1 MINNFDGEYAFLSNF
16 YECQVIFDG
25 IVYQSSEAAF
35 QAQKT
40 LDLSER
46 KRIATLTPGQSKK
59 AGRKVVL
66 RSDWESVKTKVMYE
80 ICKAKFMQNPDLKEK
95 LLETGAEHLEEGN
108 TWGDTFWGTMN
119 GFGKNRL
126 GCILMQIREELR
138 NSSNNNFAKEEN

>member
-46 KRIATLTPGQSKK
+46 KRIATLTPGQSKR
-59 AGRKVVL
+59 AGRKLIL
-66 RSDWESVKTKVMYE
+66 RSDWEAVKTKVMYE

-95 LLETGAEHLEEGN
+95 LLETGVEHLEEGN
-108 TWGDTFWGTMN
+108 TWGDTFWGTVN

-138 NSSNNNFAKEEN
+138 SNNSTKEEN

>member
-1 MINNFDGEYAFLSNF
+1 MINYFDGEYAFLSNF

-25 IVYQSSEAAF
+25 ITYQSSEAAF

-46 KRIATLTPGQSKK
+46 KRIATLTPGQSKR
-59 AGRKVVL
+59 AGRKLNL
-66 RSDWESVKTKVMYE
+66 RPDWESAKTKTMYE

-108 TWGDTFWGTMN
+108 TWGDTFWGTVN
-119 GFGKNRL
+119 GIGKNRL
-126 GCILMQIREELR
+126 GCILMQVREELR
-138 NSSNNNFAKEEN
+138 NNNFTKEEN

>member
-46 KRIATLTPGQSKK
+46 KRIAALTPGQSKR
-59 AGRKVVL
+59 AGRKLIL
-66 RSDWESVKTKVMYE
+66 RSDWESVKTEVMYK
-80 ICKAKFMQNPDLKEK
+80 ICKAKFMQNPVLKEK
-95 LLETGAEHLEEGN
+95 LLETGVEHLEEGN

-119 GFGKNRL
+119 GFGKNQL
-126 GCILMQIREELR
+126 GCILMQIREEIR
-138 NSSNNNFAKEEN
+138 SNNSTKEN